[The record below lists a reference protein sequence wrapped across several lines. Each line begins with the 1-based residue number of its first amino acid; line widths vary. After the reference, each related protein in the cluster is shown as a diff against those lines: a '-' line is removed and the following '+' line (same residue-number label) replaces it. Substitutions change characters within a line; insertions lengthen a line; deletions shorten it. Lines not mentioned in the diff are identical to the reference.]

1 LQRRGKGNFLPGM
14 PEYRARFGS
23 ALENVAAAR
32 RAVVE
37 FAAHWFDDRDVADI
51 ESAVGEALA
60 NSAEH
65 GAKSGGEVDVR
76 CHFDGDRFII
86 DVKDT
91 GDGFDRWNAADY
103 VKPFGNATR
112 GYGIYIMREL
122 MDEVEYSDHGT
133 RLRLIK
139 RLPVRP
145 AAAEQAEQA

>member
-1 LQRRGKGNFLPGM
+1 M
-14 PEYRARFGS
+14 AEYCAQFENG
-23 ALENVAAAR
+23 LENVGPAR

-37 FAAHWFDDRDVADI
+37 FASQWFGDEDLDDI

-65 GAKSGGEVDVR
+65 GAKSGGAIEVR
-76 CHFDGDRFII
+76 CRVEGNRLVI

-103 VKPFGNATR
+103 VKPLDGIAR

-122 MDEVEYSDHGT
+122 MDEVEYSERGT
-133 RLRLIK
+133 HLRLVK
-139 RLPVRP
+139 RL
-145 AAAEQAEQA
+145 AAASQPPTVR

>member
-1 LQRRGKGNFLPGM
+1 M
-14 PEYRARFGS
+14 SEYRAQFGS
-23 ALENVAAAR
+23 AFANVAAAR

-37 FAAHWFDDRDVADI
+37 FAAHWFGDEDLGDI

-65 GAKSGGEVDVR
+65 GGKSGGDVAVH
-76 CHFDGDRFII
+76 CHFEGDRFLI

-103 VKPFGNATR
+103 MKPLDNAAR

-122 MDEVEYSDHGT
+122 MDEIEYSEHGT
-133 RLRLIK
+133 RLRLVK
-139 RLPVRP
+139 YLRRP
-145 AAAEQAEQA
+145 RAVEQEAARA

>member
-1 LQRRGKGNFLPGM
+1 M
-14 PEYRARFGS
+14 PEYRGRFGS

-37 FAAHWFDDRDVADI
+37 FAAHWFDDGDVADI
-51 ESAVGEALA
+51 ESAVGETLA

-65 GAKSGGEVDVR
+65 GAKSGGEAEVC
-76 CHFDGDRFII
+76 CHFDDDRFIV

-91 GDGFDRWNAADY
+91 GDGFDRWDSSDY
-103 VKPFGNATR
+103 IRPLGNATR

-122 MDEVEYSDHGT
+122 MDEVDYSEHGT

-139 RLPVRP
+139 RLPARGRS
-145 AAAEQAEQA
+145 AERADRA